1 MRLTDQQRQDL
12 KDKIIGQLN
21 QRYEMTAQ
29 QVTKL
34 EQNKL
39 NDLDRAAQTQLD
51 YNDSVSDGSLTVRE
65 ILELEKKGT
74 TTVD

>member
-1 MRLTDQQRQDL
+1 M
-12 KDKIIGQLN
+12 KD
-21 QRYEMTAQ
+21 EMTAQ

>member
-1 MRLTDQQRQDL
+1 
-12 KDKIIGQLN
+12 
-21 QRYEMTAQ
+21 MTAQ

-34 EQNKL
+34 EYNKL
-39 NDLDRAAQTQLD
+39 NDLDRAAQTQLE
-51 YNDSVSDGSLTVRE
+51 YNDSVSDESLTVKE

>member
-1 MRLTDQQRQDL
+1 MIRSSFLIHLLTVM
-12 KDKIIGQLN
+12 KD
-21 QRYEMTAQ
+21 EMTAQ

>member
-1 MRLTDQQRQDL
+1 
-12 KDKIIGQLN
+12 
-21 QRYEMTAQ
+21 MTAQ

-34 EQNKL
+34 EHNKL
-39 NDLDRAAQTQLD
+39 NDLDRAAQTQLE
-51 YNDSVSDGSLTVRE
+51 YNDSVSDESLTVKE